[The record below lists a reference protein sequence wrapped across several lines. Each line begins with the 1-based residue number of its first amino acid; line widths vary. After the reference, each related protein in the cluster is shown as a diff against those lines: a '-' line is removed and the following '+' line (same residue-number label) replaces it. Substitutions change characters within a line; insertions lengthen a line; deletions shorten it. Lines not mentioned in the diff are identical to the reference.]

1 MAAELQ
7 RQPGGRRP
15 APGRLELVQAFV
27 NTNDIEQRRDKFRT
41 REGMRAWL
49 GDHGLIDG
57 GDDVS
62 EAGFARTL
70 EVRESLR
77 ALAAANNAGRL
88 DLDAL
93 GRLNRTAR
101 QTRLYVQF
109 GEGGE
114 GWLETPDE
122 GIDRAV
128 GVVLGIVLEAIK
140 DGSWPRMKACRR
152 DACNWLFF
160 DHSKSGSSIWCSMD
174 QCGNRMKTAA
184 YRRRKEKRP
193 DP

>member
-7 RQPGGRRP
+7 RQPGGRAS

-27 NTNDIEQRRDKFRT
+27 NTNDIERRRDKFRT

-49 GDHGLIDG
+49 ADHGLIDVR
-57 GDDVS
+57 DDLS
-62 EAGFARTL
+62 GAGFARLL

-77 ALAAANNAGRL
+77 ALALANTGCDL
-88 DLDAL
+88 DLEAL

-109 GEGGE
+109 GEAGE
-114 GWLETPDE
+114 GWLQAAEE
-122 GIDRAV
+122 GLDRAL
-128 GVVLGIVLEAIK
+128 GVIIGIVFEAMK

-152 DACNWLFF
+152 DACHWLFF

-174 QCGNRMKTAA
+174 PCGNRMKTAA
-184 YRRRKEKRP
+184 YRRRKRAKL